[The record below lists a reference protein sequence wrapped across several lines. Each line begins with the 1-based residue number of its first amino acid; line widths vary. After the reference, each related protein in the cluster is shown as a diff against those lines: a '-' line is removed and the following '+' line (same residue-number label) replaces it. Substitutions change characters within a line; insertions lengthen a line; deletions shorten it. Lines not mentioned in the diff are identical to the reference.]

1 MRISTIAISYEE
13 KSPAVVREI
22 MALKAALEP
31 MLMRQVMAVI
41 MAQRAMARRGRA
53 EPDALEFIYFSYV
66 SNDGTCKQG
75 GAVFVHEIG
84 NQRMEFLCPSLV
96 PR

>member
-13 KSPAVVREI
+13 KRPAVVREI

-66 SNDGTCKQG
+66 SNDVLFKARGRCFRT
-75 GAVFVHEIG
+75 
-84 NQRMEFLCPSLV
+84 
-96 PR
+96 